1 MVAEGAEKLKYG
13 TEENICSHTSMGA
26 KHGWYGMGGG

>member
-13 TEENICSHTSMGA
+13 TEENFCSHTSMGD
-26 KHGWYGMGGG
+26 KHGCCGTG